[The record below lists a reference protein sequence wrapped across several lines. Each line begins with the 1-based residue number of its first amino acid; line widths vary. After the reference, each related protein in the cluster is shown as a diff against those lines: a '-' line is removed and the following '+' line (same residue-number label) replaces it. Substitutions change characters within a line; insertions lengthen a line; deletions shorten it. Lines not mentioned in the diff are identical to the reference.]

1 MTAPAAS
8 TLSGPPARTRSPRRP
23 RWVLPEAPESATL
36 GALRE
41 ALHLPDP
48 VCALLARRGFALP
61 DDAKRFLRPRLE
73 QLHDPGLMH
82 GMADAVQRLTT
93 AIGAGETIM
102 VHGDYDVDGMASTAL
117 MVRVIRAL
125 GGTVVPFIPHRLTDG
140 YDLSDAGVDA
150 AIRHGARV
158 LLTCDCGTSAL
169 APIARAC
176 AAGIDVIVS
185 DHHLPGGPLPDCLA
199 ILNPRQPA
207 CTYPDKSLVAAGIA
221 FKLAIALAQAMGA
234 SESIVHRH
242 LDLVAL
248 ATVADVAPLRGENR
262 VLARLGLRLMSR
274 DPSVGLRAL
283 IRAAGLDGKAITA
296 GRVGFVLAPRLNATG
311 RMAHA
316 LRGVELLLA
325 DDEPSANI
333 IAREL
338 EEVNRERQHVD
349 RETLAMA
356 MKRVDTLDL
365 DDTFGVVLAE
375 PGWHPG
381 VIGIVASRVVE
392 ELCRPTVL
400 VALDGEM
407 GKGSGRSIPAF
418 DLHGALSECRDLF
431 IRFGG
436 HRAAAGITIDRSR
449 VEEFTERF
457 NNIARG
463 ALTPDDLNP
472 ELRIDL
478 ELPLAAASMEL
489 DSLLRHFEPFG
500 IGNATPVFVARQ
512 VRIVGAPR
520 TVGQGHLKVRLEQD
534 GVLLD
539 AIGFGLGGLAESLK
553 QNDRVDAAFRLE
565 RDDWDGAPRLQAR
578 LADLRP

>member
-1 MTAPAAS
+1 
-8 TLSGPPARTRSPRRP
+8 
-23 RWVLPEAPESATL
+23 
-36 GALRE
+36 
-41 ALHLPDP
+41 
-48 VCALLARRGFALP
+48 
-61 DDAKRFLRPRLE
+61 
-73 QLHDPGLMH
+73 
-82 GMADAVQRLTT
+82 
-93 AIGAGETIM
+93 
-102 VHGDYDVDGMASTAL
+102 
-117 MVRVIRAL
+117 
-125 GGTVVPFIPHRLTDG
+125 VVPFIPHRLTDG

-150 AIRHGARV
+150 ALRHNATV

-169 APIARAC
+169 APIERAC
-176 AAGIDVIVS
+176 AEGIDVIVS

-221 FKLAIALAQAMGA
+221 FKLAIALVRAMGA
-234 SESIVHRH
+234 NESIVHRH

-248 ATVADVAPLRGENR
+248 ATIADVAPLRGENR
-262 VLARLGLRLMSR
+262 VLARLGLRLMTR
-274 DPSVGLRAL
+274 NPSIGLRAL
-283 IRAAGLDGKAITA
+283 IRAAGLDGKVITA
-296 GRVGFVLAPRLNATG
+296 GRVGFVLAPRLNASG

-356 MKRVDTLDL
+356 MKRVETLDL
-365 DDTFGVVLAE
+365 DDTYGIVLAE
-375 PGWHPG
+375 AGWHPG

-400 VALDGEM
+400 VALEGDV

-431 IRFGG
+431 LRFGG

-449 VEEFTERF
+449 VDEFTERF
-457 NNIARG
+457 NGVARE
-463 ALTPDDLNP
+463 ALTPDDLMH

-489 DSLLRHFEPFG
+489 DALLRHFEPFG

-512 VRIVGAPR
+512 VRIVGQPR
-520 TVGQGHLKVRLEQD
+520 TVGQGHLKVRLEQE
-534 GVLLD
+534 GVTLD
-539 AIGFGLGGLAESLK
+539 AIGFGLAGLADSLHHD
-553 QNDRVDAAFRLE
+553 DRVDAAFRLE